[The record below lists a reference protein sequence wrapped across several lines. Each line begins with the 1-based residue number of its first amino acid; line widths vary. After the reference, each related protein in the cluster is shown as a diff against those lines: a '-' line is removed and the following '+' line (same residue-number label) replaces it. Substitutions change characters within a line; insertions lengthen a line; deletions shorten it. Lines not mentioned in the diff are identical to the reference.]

1 MCPREAVLAVSLPWV
16 TIRSTPTPLS
26 LCINLWSLQPSSIFA
41 TAIIVRKVLI
51 YPDMK
56 ANISSSIPI
65 KAEINPTQ
73 LCSTRGLVPCQMT
86 KYYWAV
92 MAGCKNRIWSLFC
105 DPEIVE
111 DWWSK
116 VSSYQEGFIVM
127 IVWTA
132 PVWLIRYYLSDT
144 LSIIRSQLT
153 NNAPEHSD

>member
-51 YPDMK
+51 CPDMK

-73 LCSTRGLVPCQMT
+73 LCSTRGLAPSQMT
-86 KYYWAV
+86 KYYWTV
-92 MAGCKNRIWSLFC
+92 MAGFKNRIWSLFC